1 MFDELLVSGHTT
13 QMAHTHKPWTVGVS
27 VIFQAAILGTILLI
41 PLIYTQTL
49 PSAMMNT
56 FLVAP
61 PPPAPPPP
69 PQQAVVKQVQ
79 TKTFAVNRMVAP
91 TVIPKQVEI
100 AKDEAP
106 PSVATSDTAGVPGGT
121 GDVLGGIGTG
131 AAPPPPPP
139 AAAPNRVKVG
149 GDVQSASLV
158 NPVKPDYPT
167 IAKSA
172 HVSGTVTLH
181 AIISKD
187 GSIERLEY
195 VSGPPLLMASAMTA
209 VKEWKYR
216 PTMLNGQPVE
226 FGTLQVRAEDAAPL
240 AAESRVAN
248 IGGELDDFN
257 DTAAALALCD
267 LVIAVDTAAAHLAG
281 AMGRPVWVLVPYA
294 PDWRWTREGET
305 TPWYPTARL
314 FRQTS
319 LGDWDGVIAR
329 VAEELGRLPN
339 PE

>member
-1 MFDELLVSGHTT
+1 MFDELVVSGHTT
-13 QMAHTHKPWTVGVS
+13 EMAHTHKPWSVGVS
-27 VIFQAAILGTILLI
+27 VIVQSAILGTILLI

-49 PSAMMNT
+49 PSTMINT

-106 PSVATSDTAGVPGGT
+106 PSMVTSDTAGVPGGT

-131 AAPPPPPP
+131 VAPPPPPP
-139 AAAPNRVKVG
+139 AATPNRIKVG

-158 NPVKPDYPT
+158 KQVTPEYPG

-172 HVSGTVTLH
+172 HVSGTVTLR

-187 GSIERLEY
+187 GSIEKLEY
-195 VSGPPLLMASAMTA
+195 VSGPPLLMSSAMSA
-209 VKEWKYR
+209 VKEWRYR

-226 FGTLQVRAEDAAPL
+226 
-240 AAESRVAN
+240 
-248 IGGELDDFN
+248 
-257 DTAAALALCD
+257 
-267 LVIAVDTAAAHLAG
+267 VDTT
-281 AMGRPVWVLVPYA
+281 VQVV
-294 PDWRWTREGET
+294 
-305 TPWYPTARL
+305 
-314 FRQTS
+314 FS
-319 LGDWDGVIAR
+319 LG
-329 VAEELGRLPN
+329 
-339 PE
+339 

>member
-1 MFDELLVSGHTT
+1 MFDELVVSGHTT
-13 QMAHTHKPWTVGVS
+13 ELAHTHKPWTVGVS
-27 VIFQAAILGTILLI
+27 VLIQSAILGTILLI

-49 PSAMMNT
+49 PSAMINT

-79 TKTFAVNRMVAP
+79 PKTFAVNRMVAP

-131 AAPPPPPP
+131 VAPPPPPP
-139 AAAPNRVKVG
+139 AATPNRIKVG
-149 GDVQSASLV
+149 GDVQSASLLKQV
-158 NPVKPDYPT
+158 TPDYPG

-187 GSIERLEY
+187 GSIEKLEY
-195 VSGPPLLMASAMTA
+195 VSGPALLMTSAMSA

-226 FGTLQVRAEDAAPL
+226 
-240 AAESRVAN
+240 
-248 IGGELDDFN
+248 
-257 DTAAALALCD
+257 
-267 LVIAVDTAAAHLAG
+267 VDTT
-281 AMGRPVWVLVPYA
+281 VQVV
-294 PDWRWTREGET
+294 
-305 TPWYPTARL
+305 
-314 FRQTS
+314 FS
-319 LGDWDGVIAR
+319 LG
-329 VAEELGRLPN
+329 
-339 PE
+339 